1 MRISDWSSDVCSS
14 DLLSPTAA
22 LAGLACPFIV
32 SGRVIATA
40 PPFAAGLGVCF
51 ASDLP
56 ALSAFLVAMADSCV
70 EPVELMSTTKEWVP
84 DRQAKKKR
92 GEKRGQVG
100 APLEE
105 SDRHT
110 AVGNHR
116 AAGHEAG
123 ALGKQESGILRA
135 FFRAGHALQRM
146 QSRND
151 RSEEH

>member
-1 MRISDWSSDVCSS
+1 MMSTS
-14 DLLSPTAA
+14 
-22 LAGLACPFIV
+22 
-32 SGRVIATA
+32 

-84 DRQAKKKR
+84 DRQAKKER

-123 ALGKQESGILRA
+123 AIGKQERGSLRD
-135 FFRAGHALQRM
+135 L
-146 QSRND
+146 D
-151 RSEEH
+151 RKSKRLNSSH

>member
-1 MRISDWSSDVCSS
+1 
-14 DLLSPTAA
+14 
-22 LAGLACPFIV
+22 
-32 SGRVIATA
+32 
-40 PPFAAGLGVCF
+40 
-51 ASDLP
+51 
-56 ALSAFLVAMADSCV
+56 MADSCV

-84 DRQAKKKR
+84 DRQAKKER

-123 ALGKQESGILRA
+123 AIGKQERGSLRD
-135 FFRAGHALQRM
+135 FFRGGHAL
-146 QSRND
+146 
-151 RSEEH
+151 RSEEHTSELQSLMRISYAVFCLQKQQK

>member
-14 DLLSPTAA
+14 DLLAA
-22 LAGLACPFIV
+22 LALPFIV

-70 EPVELMSTTKEWVP
+70 EPVELMRTTKEWVP

-92 GEKRGQVG
+92 AEHRGQVG
-100 APLEE
+100 SPIEE
-105 SDRHT
+105 RDRQT
-110 AVGNHR
+110 AVGNTQ
-116 AAGHEAG
+116 ADG
-123 ALGKQESGILRA
+123 QES
-135 FFRAGHALQRM
+135 
-146 QSRND
+146 
-151 RSEEH
+151 

>member
-22 LAGLACPFIV
+22 LAALALPFIV

-84 DRQAKKKR
+84 DRQAKKER
-92 GEKRGQVG
+92 GENRGQVG

-105 SDRHT
+105 SARHT
-110 AVGNHR
+110 AVGNPR
-116 AAGHEAG
+116 AAGTQA
-123 ALGKQESGILRA
+123 RA
-135 FFRAGHALQRM
+135 NGTPARR
-146 QSRND
+146 SRSDSIRGRHNL
-151 RSEEH
+151 HW

>member
-22 LAGLACPFIV
+22 LAALALPFIV

-70 EPVELMSTTKEWVP
+70 EPVELMSTTKGWVP
-84 DRQAKKKR
+84 ARQAKKER
-92 GEKRGQVG
+92 GEKRGEVR
-100 APLEE
+100 APVREGD
-105 SDRHT
+105 SKT
-110 AVGNHR
+110 TT
-116 AAGHEAG
+116 
-123 ALGKQESGILRA
+123 
-135 FFRAGHALQRM
+135 
-146 QSRND
+146 RNT
-151 RSEEH
+151 